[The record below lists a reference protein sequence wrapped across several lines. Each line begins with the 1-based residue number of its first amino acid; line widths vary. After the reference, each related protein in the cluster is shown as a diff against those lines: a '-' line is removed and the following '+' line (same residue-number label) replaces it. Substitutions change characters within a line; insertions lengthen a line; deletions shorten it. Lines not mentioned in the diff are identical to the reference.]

1 MTSPITNTRPGH
13 VAAVLADVI
22 HRRRTGSWPDGKV
35 PSWASE
41 YAGQIGTKAGTA
53 KFDDALERWY
63 VSQLEEALQP
73 FAKVGTALSPRAD
86 AAGTA
91 VAIQDDDGK
100 KHVVTYGHLRHAA
113 RLLGADLRKSEDRAE
128 IINRAD
134 LLDNQVLWQI
144 RWMPYYADKPRW
156 LLLRETS
163 LVDGRRRLEALAYDG
178 KVKNTITFEPTPDDG
193 DLKLGL
199 GRIYGTPMVKDASRL
214 DAFRAL
220 AKVGDLKSRQ
230 TLQDAWDRR
239 KSDDARERRHRRR
252 WSVVS
257 DVNLNVAG
265 TLGDRL
271 IRLRWVDAPAHSSFI
286 TGDKAESDL
295 VVRVGADGEA
305 KVLYGNEPWHP
316 KPGEPR
322 WRVASY
328 VFPADSVS
336 KLLAGIAAS
345 SARMIA
351 EAVAEVTDSA
361 WMHQAEAARV
371 LNAVQDEG
379 GAS

>member
-1 MTSPITNTRPGH
+1 MNSPITNLRPGH
-13 VAAVLADVI
+13 VSSVLADVV
-22 HRRRTGSWPDGKV
+22 HRRKTGSWPNDKV
-35 PSWASE
+35 PSWATE
-41 YAGQIGTKAGTA
+41 YAAQIGTKAGTA
-53 KFDDALERWY
+53 KFDEALDRWY

-73 FAKVGTALSPRAD
+73 FAKIGAVINPRTD
-86 AAGTA
+86 TAGTA

-156 LLLRETS
+156 LLLRETP
-163 LVDGRRRLEALAYDG
+163 LVDGRRRLEASGYDG
-178 KVKNTITFEPTPDDG
+178 RAKSTITFEPAPDDG
-193 DLKLGL
+193 DLKGGL
-199 GRIYGTPMVKDASRL
+199 GRIYGTPMVKDAERL
-214 DAFRAL
+214 GAFRAV
-220 AKVGDLKSRQ
+220 AKAGDLKSRQ
-230 TLQDAWDRR
+230 ALQNAWDRR
-239 KSDDARERRHRRR
+239 NSDDQRERRYRRR

-265 TLGDRL
+265 VVGDRL

-295 VVRVGADGEA
+295 VVRIGADGDA
-305 KVLYGNEPWHP
+305 KVLYGVTPWSP
-316 KPGEPR
+316 RPDEPR

-328 VFPADSVS
+328 VFSADDTT
-336 KLLAGIAAS
+336 KLLAGIATGS
-345 SARMIA
+345 VRMIA
-351 EAVAEVTDSA
+351 EAVAEISNNA
-361 WMHQAEAARV
+361 WMLHEEADRV
-371 LNAVQDEG
+371 LQAGQSQG